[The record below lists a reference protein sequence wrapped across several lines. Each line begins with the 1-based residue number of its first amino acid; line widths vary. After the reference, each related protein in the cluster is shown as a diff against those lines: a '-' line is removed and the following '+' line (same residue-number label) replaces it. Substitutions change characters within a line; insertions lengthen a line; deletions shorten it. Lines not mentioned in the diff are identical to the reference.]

1 MKNLNNYILEKLKIN
16 KDSGDYYGKFC
27 RALKIKKSAYA
38 TQLFDYYNNPSK
50 CEDKLSP
57 YFKDFELHS
66 SCFDLIF
73 MIAVMLI
80 EDKKD
85 ASDILNIGYTSYD
98 GNNDPYALLWFD
110 EEDNN
115 DNTVLNVLQNLY
127 KDTNNNWFKEYFDDF
142 FDIVKKCG
150 EISNDIVWILWDKME
165 TPEEDWSK
173 KSEEEWD
180 GL

>member
-1 MKNLNNYILEKLKIN
+1 
-16 KDSGDYYGKFC
+16 
-27 RALKIKKSAYA
+27 
-38 TQLFDYYNNPSK
+38 
-50 CEDKLSP
+50 
-57 YFKDFELHS
+57 
-66 SCFDLIF
+66 

-98 GNNDPYALLWFD
+98 GNNDPYALSWF
-110 EEDNN
+110 EEKDNN
-115 DNTVLNVLQNLY
+115 DNTVLNVLQDLY

-150 EISNDIVWILWDKME
+150 EISNDIVWILWDKMF
-165 TPEEDWSK
+165 TSEEDWPRKSK
-173 KSEEEWD
+173 EEWD